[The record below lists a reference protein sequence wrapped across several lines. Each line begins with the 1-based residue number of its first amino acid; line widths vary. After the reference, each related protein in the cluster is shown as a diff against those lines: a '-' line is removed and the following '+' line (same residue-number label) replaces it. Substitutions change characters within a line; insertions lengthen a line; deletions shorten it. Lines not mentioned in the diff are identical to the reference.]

1 MPAAKPFLLA
11 KMTWP
16 EAKALLTE
24 TDIAIIP
31 VGSTEQHGPA
41 LPLDT
46 DAFEAEQFA
55 QAVAERLW
63 PKVKTIVT
71 PLVSYGVSPHHM
83 PFAGTVTLRAETLID
98 LIVDIGLSL
107 AKHGVKKIVVMNSH
121 GGNTPALSIALRK
134 LHDAGLWCVQIAW
147 WEIVADLVKQTFMP
161 PYFHADDMETSVAWS
176 LGQRVLEDKR
186 VDEPGR
192 EPIPG
197 YTRATMFAE
206 APNFSP
212 VADMTAYTDSG
223 TIGFAKQA
231 DRTKGKKVAEA
242 AVDRIAAFLEQAAV
256 LGKGVDAPQRKRRS

>member
-1 MPAAKPFLLA
+1 MARIKPFLLA

-16 EAKALLTE
+16 EAKATLAE

-41 LPLDT
+41 LPVDT
-46 DAFEAEQFA
+46 DAFEADAFA

-63 PKVKTIVT
+63 PRVKTLVT

-83 PFAGTVTLRAETLID
+83 PFAGTITLRAETLID

-134 LHDAGLWCVQIAW
+134 LYDTGLWCVQVAW
-147 WEIVADLVKQTFMP
+147 WEIVADLVKQTFAP
-161 PYFHADDMETSVAWS
+161 PYFHADDMETSVAWG
-176 LGQRVLEDKR
+176 LGQRVLQDRR

-206 APNFSP
+206 PPNFSP
-212 VADMTAYTDSG
+212 VFDMTEYTDSG
-223 TIGFAKQA
+223 TIGNAKRANPETGKRIA
-231 DRTKGKKVAEA
+231 DA
-242 AVDRIAAFLEQAAV
+242 AVQRMAAFIEKAAA
-256 LGKGVDAPQRKRRS
+256 LDLAKR